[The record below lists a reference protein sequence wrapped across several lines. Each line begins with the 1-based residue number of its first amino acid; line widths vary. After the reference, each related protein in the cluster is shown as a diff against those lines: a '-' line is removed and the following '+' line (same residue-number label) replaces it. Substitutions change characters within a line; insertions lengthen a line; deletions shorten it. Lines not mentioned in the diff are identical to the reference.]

1 MNNEG
6 IRAEPVQ
13 ACPLCGRD
21 GTLLQDGLQDR
32 IFDAPGSWAH
42 RFCAACEHA
51 WLDPRP
57 IASDITRLYATYFT
71 HDTTHIDD
79 HRLGRIAQWSLGS
92 YGYRNSSAAPEWVL
106 RVTPGLRDLGAGEFY
121 WLTAVPNGRLLDV
134 GCGSGLFLA
143 RMREL
148 GWQVSG
154 IEPDPQAARIGREL
168 RGLDIRDHAIDDLQP
183 GSFDAVTLHHVIEH
197 VPDPLATLAGVRRL
211 IRPRGQL
218 VVVTPNT
225 RSIGRRIFQR
235 NWIHWDPPRH
245 LHLFSSRSLALV
257 AQRAGFESKGIR
269 TTARSAR
276 FAWTASRTIGST
288 GRANV
293 GRIRGPL
300 QWQSLA
306 FQALESAVLP
316 VWPSAGEELVLTAS
330 PQPRMPES

>member
-42 RFCAACEHA
+42 RFCAACDHA

-143 RMREL
+143 RTREL

-154 IEPDPQAARIGREL
+154 
-168 RGLDIRDHAIDDLQP
+168 
-183 GSFDAVTLHHVIEH
+183 VEH
-197 VPDPLATLAGVRRL
+197 VPDALALLASVCRP
-211 IRPRGQL
+211 IRPMGQL
-218 VVVTPNT
+218 VVGTPNT
-225 RSIGRRIFQR
+225 RSIGRRILQR

-245 LHLFSSRSLALV
+245 LHLFSARSLALV

-288 GRANV
+288 GRADV

-316 VWPSAGEELVLTAS
+316 VWPSAGEELILTAS
-330 PQPRMPES
+330 PQPRVPES